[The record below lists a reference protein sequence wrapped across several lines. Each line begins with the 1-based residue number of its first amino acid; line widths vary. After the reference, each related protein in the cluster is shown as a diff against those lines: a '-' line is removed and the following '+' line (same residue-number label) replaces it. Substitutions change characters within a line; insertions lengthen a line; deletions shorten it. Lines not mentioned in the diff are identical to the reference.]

1 MSTLQR
7 IYHVLGRLK
16 YWVVIIGIIL
26 VNGFLDENSF
36 YMRHKRLAEIDQL
49 RSEIAMLKER
59 YQQDD
64 ERLQE
69 LNTNPK
75 VVESLARE
83 KYRMKRPN
91 EDVFVIVDAIEEE
104 ETEQVD
110 EINVLNEENQRVES
124 TESTRE
130 DELSEEPADSSQAE
144 EQPAAAPDST
154 PAKPVKP

>member
-91 EDVFVIVDAIEEE
+91 EDVFIIVDGVEEE
-104 ETEQVD
+104 ETSEEEKV
-110 EINVLNEENQRVES
+110 NVLKDESQRVE
-124 TESTRE
+124 TEESTRQ
-130 DELSEEPADSSQAE
+130 DEPSNEQGEPAQAE

>member
-36 YMRHKRLAEIDQL
+36 YMRHKRLVEIDQL
-49 RSEIAMLKER
+49 RNEIAMLKER

-69 LNTNPK
+69 LNNNPK

-83 KYRMKRPN
+83 KYHMKRPN
-91 EDVFVIVDAIEEE
+91 EDVFVIKDGYEEE
-104 ETEQVD
+104 EREV
-110 EINVLNEENQRVES
+110 VEEKAVTPAEKPEPS
-124 TESTRE
+124 TETAE
-130 DELSEEPADSSQAE
+130 TQEADEQAVAE
-144 EQPAAAPDST
+144 TDST
-154 PAKPVKP
+154 HETPAQP

>member
-36 YMRHKRLAEIDQL
+36 YMRHKRLSEIDQL
-49 RSEIAMLKER
+49 RNEIAMLKER
-59 YQQDD
+59 YQRDD

-83 KYRMKRPN
+83 KYHMKRPN
-91 EDVFVIVDAIEEE
+91 EDVFVIMEGYEEE
-104 ETEQVD
+104 ETEV
-110 EINVLNEENQRVES
+110 VEEEAVMPEEKPEPS
-124 TESTRE
+124 TETAE
-130 DELSEEPADSSQAE
+130 TPEADEQAIAE
-144 EQPAAAPDST
+144 TDST
-154 PAKPVKP
+154 HEIPVQP

>member
-49 RSEIAMLKER
+49 RNEIAMLKER

-75 VVESLARE
+75 AVETLARE
-83 KYRMKRPN
+83 KYHMKRPN
-91 EDVFVIVDAIEEE
+91 EDVFVIMDGYEEE
-104 ETEQVD
+104 ESKAV
-110 EINVLNEENQRVES
+110 EEEAVIPAEEPKPS
-124 TESTRE
+124 TET
-130 DELSEEPADSSQAE
+130 EETQEADDQAVAE
-144 EQPAAAPDST
+144 TDST
-154 PAKPVKP
+154 HETPAQP

>member
-1 MSTLQR
+1 MHTIFFIFAENIRLNHSNEHTATHLSRAGTTEVLGCHHRHHPGQR
-7 IYHVLGRLK
+7 IPGREQLLHATQALG
-16 YWVVIIGIIL
+16 G
-26 VNGFLDENSF
+26 N
-36 YMRHKRLAEIDQL
+36 
-49 RSEIAMLKER
+49 
-59 YQQDD
+59 
-64 ERLQE
+64 RLQE

-104 ETEQVD
+104 ETEQVE
-110 EINVLNEENQRVES
+110 EINVLTEENQRVES

-130 DELSEEPADSSQAE
+130 DELSDEPADSSQAE

>member
-16 YWVVIIGIIL
+16 YWVVILGIIL

-36 YMRHKRLAEIDQL
+36 YMRHKRLSEIDQL
-49 RSEIAMLKER
+49 RNEIAMLKER

-83 KYRMKRPN
+83 KYHMKRPN
-91 EDVFVIVDAIEEE
+91 EDVFIIVDGVEEE
-104 ETEQVD
+104 ETSEEEKV
-110 EINVLNEENQRVES
+110 NVLKDESQRVE
-124 TESTRE
+124 TEESTRQ
-130 DELSEEPADSSQAE
+130 DESSNEQGEPAQEE
-144 EQPAAAPDST
+144 EQPADNTDSAQTAPVQ
-154 PAKPVKP
+154 P